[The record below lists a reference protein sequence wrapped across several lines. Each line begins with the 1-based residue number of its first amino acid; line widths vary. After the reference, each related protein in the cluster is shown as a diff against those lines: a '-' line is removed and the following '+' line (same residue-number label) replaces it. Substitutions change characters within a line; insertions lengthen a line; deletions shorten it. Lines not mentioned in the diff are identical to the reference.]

1 MSKPLASFLDTRGV
15 SAVASSHLFFKGCL
29 ACLICLINRGTTTLD
44 HFKIATLT
52 EHTPELPFSAA
63 AAKGLLSAS
72 RSPLLICRINVRSAA
87 CR

>member
-29 ACLICLINRGTTTLD
+29 ARLICLINRGSTPLD
-44 HFKIATLT
+44 DFKIATLT
-52 EHTPELPFSAA
+52 EHTSELLFSTA

>member
-15 SAVASSHLFFKGCL
+15 SAVASSHLFLKGCL
-29 ACLICLINRGTTTLD
+29 ARLICLINRGSTPLD
-44 HFKIATLT
+44 ELKIATLT
-52 EHTPELPFSAA
+52 EHTSELLFSTA

-72 RSPLLICRINVRSAA
+72 RNTLLICCINVCSTA

>member
-29 ACLICLINRGTTTLD
+29 ACLICLINRGSTPLD
-44 HFKIATLT
+44 DFKIATLT
-52 EHTPELPFSAA
+52 EHSSELSFSTAA
-63 AAKGLLSAS
+63 AEGQLSSS
-72 RSPLLICRINVRSAA
+72 RNTLLICCINVCSTA